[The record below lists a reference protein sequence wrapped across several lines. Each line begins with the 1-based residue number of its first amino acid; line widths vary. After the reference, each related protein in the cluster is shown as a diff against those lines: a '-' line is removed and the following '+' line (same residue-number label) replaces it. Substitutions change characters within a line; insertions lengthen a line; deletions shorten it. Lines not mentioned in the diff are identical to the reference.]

1 MKEVGTW
8 ESKHCALTHPVT
20 EWSTVTADW
29 RKGLVPKDSIQAL
42 LYLPWEWSNGSLL
55 LLMLWQQ
62 QHTRVI
68 GFSSLLPRPENSAV
82 SSQHHDT
89 CTVLISCQYREHN
102 CWVWTSSSR
111 RTPAQDHFPSCWRV
125 DSVSSEIQKWRTP
138 PFGHLQHHKSRKS
151 SSSEEKKKKIYWKQT
166 QLWPHKFAC
175 CQCSAKPSQSRK
187 VRQLIYSW
195 ERLAAPW
202 WCQCSTSAILSSS
215 LSSSDRCGTV
225 VAYLQRAILWHC
237 VLLPPLHGATCFNND
252 THSPL
257 ATPLDF

>member
-8 ESKHCALTHPVT
+8 ESKHCALTHLVT

-82 SSQHHDT
+82 SSQHHGT

-102 CWVWTSSSR
+102 CWGWTSSSR

-125 DSVSSEIQKWRTP
+125 DSVFSSEIQKWRTP
-138 PFGHLQHHKSRKS
+138 PSWAPPAPQIT
-151 SSSEEKKKKIYWKQT
+151 EELFKWGKKKNLLKT
-166 QLWPHKFAC
+166 DPALA
-175 CQCSAKPSQSRK
+175 SQ
-187 VRQLIYSW
+187 I
-195 ERLAAPW
+195 
-202 WCQCSTSAILSSS
+202 C
-215 LSSSDRCGTV
+215 
-225 VAYLQRAILWHC
+225 
-237 VLLPPLHGATCFNND
+237 LLPMLSQAIPKQESAPADLLLGKAGSPMVVSVQHLS
-252 THSPL
+252 HS
-257 ATPLDF
+257 F

>member
-1 MKEVGTW
+1 MKEVRTW
-8 ESKHCALTHPVT
+8 ESKHCALTHLVT

-82 SSQHHDT
+82 SSQHHGT

-102 CWVWTSSSR
+102 CWGWTSSSR

-138 PFGHLQHHKSRKS
+138 PSWAPPAPQIT
-151 SSSEEKKKKIYWKQT
+151 EELFKWGKKKKNLLKTDPAFASQIY
-166 QLWPHKFAC
+166 
-175 CQCSAKPSQSRK
+175 
-187 VRQLIYSW
+187 
-195 ERLAAPW
+195 
-202 WCQCSTSAILSSS
+202 
-215 LSSSDRCGTV
+215 
-225 VAYLQRAILWHC
+225 
-237 VLLPPLHGATCFNND
+237 LLPMLSQAIPKQESAPADLLLGKAGSPMVVSVQHLS
-252 THSPL
+252 HS
-257 ATPLDF
+257 F